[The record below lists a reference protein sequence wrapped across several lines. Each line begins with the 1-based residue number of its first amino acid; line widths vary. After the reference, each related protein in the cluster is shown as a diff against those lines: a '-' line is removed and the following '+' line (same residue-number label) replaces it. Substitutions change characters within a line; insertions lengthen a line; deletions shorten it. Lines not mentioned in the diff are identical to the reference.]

1 MAMRKPVSFIA
12 KFANSFCNRQANLPP
27 GFHRPSA
34 SGFVRRT
41 RRRGFLSLLSRLLS
55 WTRVGVALGP
65 VRAKSST
72 EIFAFRAGRDVSS
85 ADRAAR
91 FPMASAA
98 LNLLSFLVRVAEFK
112 AGATAFTK
120 N

>member
-1 MAMRKPVSFIA
+1 
-12 KFANSFCNRQANLPP
+12 
-27 GFHRPSA
+27 
-34 SGFVRRT
+34 
-41 RRRGFLSLLSRLLS
+41 
-55 WTRVGVALGP
+55 

-98 LNLLSFLVRVAEFK
+98 LNLPAFLDSRE
-112 AGATAFTK
+112 
-120 N
+120 

>member
-1 MAMRKPVSFIA
+1 MAMRKLVSFIA

-55 WTRVGVALGP
+55 WARVGVALGP
-65 VRAKSST
+65 MRAKSST
-72 EIFAFRAGRDVSS
+72 EIRDSRRTNVTS

-91 FPMASAA
+91 IPYGFG
-98 LNLLSFLVRVAEFK
+98 RAEF
-112 AGATAFTK
+112 AEFLSSRG
-120 N
+120 

>member
-1 MAMRKPVSFIA
+1 MAMRKLVSFIA

-27 GFHRPSA
+27 GFHGPSA

-55 WTRVGVALGP
+55 WARIGVALGP
-65 VRAKSST
+65 MRAKSST
-72 EIFAFRAGRDVSS
+72 QIFAIRAGRDVSS

-91 FPMASAA
+91 SHTASAA
-98 LNLLSFLVRVAEFK
+98 LNLL
-112 AGATAFTK
+112 AFFGSRF
-120 N
+120 

>member
-1 MAMRKPVSFIA
+1 MRKLVSFIA

-55 WTRVGVALGP
+55 WARIGVALGP
-65 VRAKSST
+65 MRAKSST
-72 EIFAFRAGRDVSS
+72 RIFAIRAGRDVSS

-91 FPMASAA
+91 SYTASAT
-98 LNLLSFLVRVAEFK
+98 LNSLAFLGSRF
-112 AGATAFTK
+112 
-120 N
+120 